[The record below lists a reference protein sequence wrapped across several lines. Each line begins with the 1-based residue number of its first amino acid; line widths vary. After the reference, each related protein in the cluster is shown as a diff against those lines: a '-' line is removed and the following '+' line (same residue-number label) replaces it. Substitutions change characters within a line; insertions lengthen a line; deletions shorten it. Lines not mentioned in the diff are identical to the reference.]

1 MNRRSIWR
9 IKLLRPYNWNWQW
22 TVFAVLL
29 SLGALALVEPE
40 TAGPATTMIGL
51 GAIGCVLWV
60 IWRLM
65 QEE

>member
-1 MNRRSIWR
+1 MRS
-9 IKLLRPYNWNWQW
+9 LRPLNWKWQW

-29 SLGALALVEPE
+29 SLGLLAMLEPE
-40 TAGPATTMIGL
+40 TAEPATTMIGL

-65 QEE
+65 QED

>member
-1 MNRRSIWR
+1 M
-9 IKLLRPYNWNWQW
+9 
-22 TVFAVLL
+22 VFAVLL

-51 GAIGCVLWV
+51 AAIGCVLWV

>member
-1 MNRRSIWR
+1 VKS
-9 IKLLRPYNWNWQW
+9 LRPYNWSWQW

-29 SLGALALVEPE
+29 SLGLMAVVEPR
-40 TAGPATTMIGL
+40 TAEAVTTMIGL
-51 GAIGCVLWV
+51 AAIGCVLWV

>member
-1 MNRRSIWR
+1 MKS
-9 IKLLRPYNWNWQW
+9 LRPYNWNWQW

-29 SLGALALVEPE
+29 SLGAMAVVEPE
-40 TAGPATTMIGL
+40 TAEPATTMIGL
-51 GAIGCVLWV
+51 AAIGCVLWA